1 MLSPSEFRDIVSGR
15 RTGPAA
21 AVLRTGLRIAEIPY
35 SLVMHGRNACF
46 DGGIFRSSRVPAL
59 VISVGNLT
67 VGGTGKTPLVEWLVR
82 WFRDRGVG
90 VGVVS
95 RGYKARDGAPNDEA
109 LELASKIPELPH
121 VQNRDRVAAAHQA
134 IDGDGCRVVV
144 LDDAFQ
150 HRRIQRDLDL
160 VLLDALEPFGW
171 EHVLPRGTLREP
183 VSGLKRAHV
192 VALSRADAVTA
203 EQRAAIR
210 TRVQQLA
217 PAADW
222 IELVHQPTE
231 LIAADGRRQ
240 SLDTLADRPV
250 AAFCGIGNPQ
260 GFRHTLD
267 TLACQVLGFR
277 SLPDH
282 YAYPPSE
289 VEKLAEWVDMLSNVE
304 SVLCTRKDMVKLNCR
319 SLGRHELWAVSIG
332 LQITHGRESF
342 ERRLQSLLEAN
353 GIPANALDL
362 PA

>member
-15 RTGPAA
+15 RIGPTA
-21 AVLRTGLRIAEIPY
+21 AVLRTGLRLAEIPY
-35 SLVMHGRNACF
+35 ATLMRARNACY
-46 DGGIFRSSRVPAL
+46 DRGVLRSLRVPAS

-67 VGGTGKTPLVEWLVR
+67 VGGTGKTPLVEWLVG
-82 WFRDRGVG
+82 WFRDRGVR

-121 VQNRDRVAAAHQA
+121 VQNRDRVAAARQA
-134 IDGDGCRVVV
+134 IDRDSCRVVV

-183 VSGLKRAHV
+183 VSGLGRAHV

-210 TRVQQLA
+210 ARVRHLA

-231 LIAADGRRQ
+231 LIAAGGRRR
-240 SLDTLADRPV
+240 SLESLSRRRV
-250 AAFCGIGNPQ
+250 AAFCGIGNPD

-267 TLACQVLGFR
+267 TLGCQVLGFR

-282 YAYPPSE
+282 FGFPRSE
-289 VEKLAEWVDMLSNVE
+289 VAKLAEWVEGLADVDT
-304 SVLCTRKDMVKLNCR
+304 VLCTRKDMVKLECDR
-319 SLGRHELWAVSIG
+319 LGSRELWAVSIG
-332 LQITHGRESF
+332 LVVSHGQESF
-342 ERRLQSLLEAN
+342 ERRLQSLLERDA
-353 GIPANALDL
+353 GTRAARTPDI
-362 PA
+362 